1 MNNLILG
8 YDRGR
13 NKWETIIRALWNI
26 DQDVDLFTENF
37 DKIEGPYDNIITV
50 AESLLPI
57 QAELE
62 KKWGLNNL
70 SVESAAI
77 LSDKK
82 LMDDFCISAGMKNL
96 IPDSV
101 IPKSPNDLDIF
112 EDRPFI
118 IKPTIGSGTKQYRSF
133 DYVTFNN
140 KKDFLLSVDDSFFKN
155 NAEGYTHTTFNGR
168 TSYYMAQE
176 QLPIEAE
183 IYAPYYYGKNNILWV
198 KSNIAVNKID
208 EYSYETRC
216 FSWMSIPTDSVP
228 IDVRAEAQMFIDAI
242 TDELRLKNMFFSGPD
257 YYKWGSNVKFIDA
270 NPRLG
275 QGLQIINIIHD
286 YTIIPKI
293 LSGKPFSIKNHFLW
307 RISTLK
313 PGKIKSVSDTSH
325 LKQYTASTNLELNPE
340 VLIPEFQHL
349 QMTENS
355 FRQAFY
361 IEGINE
367 SDMLKTYQTVNA
379 QLQDCIEYY

>member
-1 MNNLILG
+1 MKNLILG
-8 YDRGR
+8 YERGR
-13 NKWETIIRALWNI
+13 NKWETIHRALLDI
-26 DQDVDLFTENF
+26 GQEADVVVEDF
-37 DKIEGPYDNIITV
+37 DKIEGPYDRIITV

-62 KKWGLNNL
+62 KKWGLSNL
-70 SVESAAI
+70 SIESANI

-82 LMDDFCISAGMKNL
+82 LMDDFCISIGLESL

-101 IPKSPNDLDIF
+101 IPKSPSDLDIF
-112 EDRPFI
+112 KDRPFI

-140 KKDFLLSVDDSFFKN
+140 QEDFLQTIDGSFFEDNKRGYDQTSFN
-155 NAEGYTHTTFNGR
+155 NR

-176 QLPIEAE
+176 QLPIEADL
-183 IYAPYYYGKNNILWV
+183 YAPYYYGKNNILWV

-216 FSWMSIPTDSVP
+216 LSWMSIPTDSVP
-228 IDVRAEAQMFIDAI
+228 IDVRAEALMFIDAI

-307 RISTLK
+307 KISRLK
-313 PGKIKSVSDTSH
+313 PGRIKSISDTSH
-325 LKQYTASTNLELNPE
+325 LSEHLVKTNRKIRPGMI
-340 VLIPEFQHL
+340 IPEFQHT
-349 QMTENS
+349 QMGP
-355 FRQAFY
+355 FRTALC
-361 IEGINE
+361 IKGTNE
-367 SDMLKTYQTVNA
+367 SDMLKTYETVNA

>member
-1 MNNLILG
+1 MKNLILG
-8 YDRGR
+8 YERGR
-13 NKWETIIRALWNI
+13 NKWETIHRALLDI
-26 DQDVDLFTENF
+26 GQEADVVVEDF
-37 DKIEGPYDNIITV
+37 DKIEGPYDRIITV

-57 QAELE
+57 QAKLE
-62 KKWGLNNL
+62 KKWGLSNL
-70 SVESAAI
+70 SIESANI

-82 LMDDFCISAGMKNL
+82 LMDDFCISIGLESL

-101 IPKSPNDLDIF
+101 IPKSPSDLDIF
-112 EDRPFI
+112 KDRPFI
-118 IKPTIGSGTKQYRSF
+118 IKPTIGSGTKQQRSF

-140 KKDFLLSVDDSFFKN
+140 QEDFLQIVDDSFFKDNKRGYDQTSFN
-155 NAEGYTHTTFNGR
+155 NR

-176 QLPIEAE
+176 QLPIEADL
-183 IYAPYYYGKNNILWV
+183 YAPYYYGKNNILWV

-216 FSWMSIPTDSVP
+216 SSWMSIPTDAVP
-228 IDVRAEAQMFIDAI
+228 IDIKAEAQMFIDAI
-242 TDELRLKNMFFSGPD
+242 TDELQLKDMFFSGPD
-257 YYKWGSNVKFIDA
+257 YYKWGSNIKLIDA

-307 RISTLK
+307 KISTLK
-313 PGKIKSVSDTSH
+313 PGRIKSISDTSH
-325 LKQYTASTNLELNPE
+325 LSEHLARTNRKIKPGMI
-340 VLIPEFQHL
+340 IPEFQHT
-349 QMTENS
+349 QMDG
-355 FRQAFY
+355 FRQALY
-361 IEGINE
+361 IKGTNE
-367 SDMLKTYQTVNA
+367 SDMLKTYETVNA

>member
-13 NKWETIIRALWNI
+13 NKWETILRALWNI
-26 DQDVDLFTENF
+26 DQDVDVVTEDF
-37 DKIEGPYDNIITV
+37 DKIEGPYDRIITV

-57 QAELE
+57 QAKLE
-62 KKWGLNNL
+62 KRWGIDNL
-70 SVESAAI
+70 SEEAADI

-82 LMDDFCISAGMKNL
+82 MMDDFCISAGMGKI

-101 IPKSPNDLDIF
+101 IPKSPSDLDIF
-112 EDRPFI
+112 KDRPFI
-118 IKPTIGSGTKQYRSF
+118 IKPTIGSGTAQYRSF

-140 KKDFLLSVDDSFFKN
+140 QKDFLFSVDHSFFEDNK
-155 NAEGYTHTTFNGR
+155 EGYENTKFNGR

-183 IYAPYYYGKNNILWV
+183 LYGPYYYGTKNILWV
-198 KSNIAVNKID
+198 KSKIAINKID
-208 EYSYETRC
+208 EYSYETRTLG
-216 FSWMSIPTDSVP
+216 WMCVPTKSVP
-228 IDVRAEAQMFIDAI
+228 LDVRVKAQMFMDTL
-242 TDELRLKNMFFSGPD
+242 TDKLKLKNMFFSGPD
-257 YYKWGSNVKFIDA
+257 YYKWGSNIKIIDA

-275 QGLQIINIIHD
+275 QGLQIIDSMHD
-286 YTIIPKI
+286 YSIIPNI
-293 LSGKPFSIKNHFLW
+293 LSGKSFSIKKHFLW
-307 RISTLK
+307 NISKLK

-325 LKQYTASTNLELNPE
+325 LKQYLARTNWKLEPE
-340 VLIPEFQHL
+340 MIIPEFQHL
-349 QMTENS
+349 QMS
-355 FRQAFY
+355 GFRQAFY

-367 SDMLKTYQTVNA
+367 SDMLETYQTVNA

>member
-13 NKWETIIRALWNI
+13 NKWETILRALWNI
-26 DQDVDLFTENF
+26 DQDVDIVIKDF
-37 DKIEGPYDNIITV
+37 DKIKGPYDNIITV

-70 SVESAAI
+70 SIESANI

-82 LMDDFCISAGMKNL
+82 LMDDFCISAGMKKL

-101 IPKSPNDLDIF
+101 IPKSPSDLDIF
-112 EDRPFI
+112 KDRPFI

-140 KKDFLLSVDDSFFKN
+140 KKDFLLSVDDSFFEDNKK
-155 NAEGYTHTTFNGR
+155 GYTHTTFNGR

-183 IYAPYYYGKNNILWV
+183 LYGPYYYGTNNILWV
-198 KSNIAVNKID
+198 KSKIGVKKID
-208 EYSYETRC
+208 EYSYETRAV
-216 FSWMSIPTDSVP
+216 SWMSVPTNSVP
-228 IDVRAEAQMFIDAI
+228 LDIRAEAQTFMDTI
-242 TDELRLKNMFFSGPD
+242 TTKLKLKNMFFSGPD
-257 YYKWGSNVKFIDA
+257 YYKWGSNIKLIDA

-275 QGLQIINIIHD
+275 QGLQIVDSMHD
-286 YTIIPKI
+286 YSIIPNI
-293 LSGKPFSIKNHFLW
+293 LLGKPFLINKHFLW
-307 RISTLK
+307 CISTLK

-325 LKQYTASTNLELNPE
+325 LKQYMARTNWEIKPE
-340 VLIPEFQHL
+340 VVIPEFQHL
-349 QMTENS
+349 QMTE

-367 SDMLKTYQTVNA
+367 SDILKTYQTVNA